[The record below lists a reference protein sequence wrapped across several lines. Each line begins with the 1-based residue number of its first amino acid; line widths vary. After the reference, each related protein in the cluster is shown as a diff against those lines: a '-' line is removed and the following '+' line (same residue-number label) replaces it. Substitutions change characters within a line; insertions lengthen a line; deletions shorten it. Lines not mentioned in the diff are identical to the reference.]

1 MALGNKA
8 TPHAIAEKIK
18 RLQAEELAQLAQIL
32 AEDHMADKLMPA
44 LDVEIM
50 ERDFK
55 IKQQDLT
62 ELNADG
68 NRERGRYGEDGR

>member
-1 MALGNKA
+1 
-8 TPHAIAEKIK
+8 
-18 RLQAEELAQLAQIL
+18 
-32 AEDHMADKLMPA
+32 MADKLMPA

-55 IKQQDLT
+55 LKQQDLT